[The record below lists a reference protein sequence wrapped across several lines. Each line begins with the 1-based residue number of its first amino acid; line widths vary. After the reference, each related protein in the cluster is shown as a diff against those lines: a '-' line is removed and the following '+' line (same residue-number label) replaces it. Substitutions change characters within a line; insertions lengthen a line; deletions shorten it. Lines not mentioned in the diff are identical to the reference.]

1 MSSSML
7 KAASF
12 PAPWL
17 TIPGTSSRHF
27 AELCSEVMV
36 ANGFKVYFLD
46 GYRSTPE
53 LSFAVRHKQCSC
65 GIMVTASHN
74 PPSDNAV
81 KAYWS
86 TGGQLLPPHDQG
98 VIDRVMAVQEIC
110 ACRLPRR
117 STRDRSSTANRRSMP
132 SI

>member
-1 MSSSML
+1 
-7 KAASF
+7 
-12 PAPWL
+12 
-17 TIPGTSSRHF
+17 
-27 AELCSEVMV
+27 MV
-36 ANGFKVYFLD
+36 AAGFTVYFLD

-81 KAYWS
+81 KVYWS

-98 VIDRVMAVQEIC
+98 VIDRVMSTDHDPAH
-110 ACRLPRR
+110 ALRR
-117 STRDRSSTANRRSMP
+117 GPGRPARSSLPGRSRRGLHRGRRTP
-132 SI
+132 KVRPARAI